1 MYYFGIE
8 KGLTHKL
15 QNGGLNGEILTIKL
29 IINIDGLPLFKS
41 SRTDLW
47 PILGRSDDTVD
58 SRPFMIACFCG
69 EGKPTNLE
77 KYLEL
82 FNEEIISLRKNGFQ
96 YNGKIYYVEIEC
108 FAADAPA
115 RAMLKMIKGHTSM
128 YGCERCTIKKVK
140 KQIFF
145 PAKINKS
152 VTLRT
157 KYDFLDENTND
168 NNHLKGK
175 SPLLALNIDPVKQF
189 ILDPMHMIYLG
200 IMKRIFVKYWVEGGR
215 HCKLSRQNLATIDYN
230 VRKIC
235 PFVTS
240 DFCRKPRALVN
251 LKNFKATEF
260 RFIVLYS
267 GVIIFYNVL
276 HDVKYRHF
284 LLLHVAITILSSA
297 SMIEAY
303 LHVAEEAIRK
313 FVLKAPRIY
322 GEDFVV
328 YNVHSLLHLCADVQ
342 TYGPIERYGCFPFEN
357 YLQSLKKRIR
367 SKRLSLQQVCFA
379 TMNFH

>member
-8 KGLTHKL
+8 KDLTHKL

-41 SRTDLW
+41 SRTDMW

-69 EGKPTNLE
+69 EGKPINLE

-128 YGCERCTIKKVK
+128 YGCE
-140 KQIFF
+140 
-145 PAKINKS
+145 
-152 VTLRT
+152 RT

-367 SKRLSLQQVCFA
+367 SKRLSLQQVCNRIA
-379 TMNFH
+379 EEECNDAPP